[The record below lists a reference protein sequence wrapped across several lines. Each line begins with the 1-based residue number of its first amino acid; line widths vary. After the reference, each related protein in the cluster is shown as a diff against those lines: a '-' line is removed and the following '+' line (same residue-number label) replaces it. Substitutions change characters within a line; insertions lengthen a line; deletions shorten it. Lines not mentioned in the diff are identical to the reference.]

1 MAAIAHG
8 WRPPAKSPVADIPVT
23 VAKEFLAADTAKR
36 SSGGGGILAA
46 SYGKKK
52 RR

>member
-23 VAKEFLAADTAKR
+23 VAREFLEADKAKR
-36 SSGGGGILAA
+36 SGGGGILAA

-52 RR
+52 KR